1 MSGGTGHRQR
11 RRVRWF
17 VALHVGAVAGI
28 YVLAL
33 SVGGGYAMPPFPVN
47 ERVPAHRSAQAVDA
61 TLARWHGP
69 QLQEHSEPVLSP
81 RSADLAAPWSYG
93 SDGRARLHEH

>member
-1 MSGGTGHRQR
+1 MSGATGHRQR
-11 RRVRWF
+11 RQVRWF

-33 SVGGGYAMPPFPVN
+33 SVGGGYAMAPFPVN
-47 ERVPAHRSAQAVDA
+47 ERVTARQGGQSVDVNVAPRHAPPAQERSD
-61 TLARWHGP
+61 
-69 QLQEHSEPVLSP
+69 PVPYS

-93 SDGRARLHEH
+93 SDGRAHLHAH